1 MYGSVIWG
9 FPYLSRYVW
18 ELLSD
23 PAGLGFVVGGF
34 FVSNKGVTQCKTE
47 AVPNK
52 GVSGEGAGFP
62 HRTHST

>member
-1 MYGSVIWG
+1 M
-9 FPYLSRYVW
+9 SRNVW

-34 FVSNKGVTQCKTE
+34 FVSNKGVTQCKPE

-52 GVSGEGAGFP
+52 GVRSEGTGFP
-62 HRTHST
+62 QRTHSP